1 METAQ
6 NTNSKSDVNYDYSK
20 EPIEI
25 RKVNAMAAF
34 GWLRSGIR
42 DLTVSPTLSISYGL
56 VYAVVGLV
64 LIALS
69 WNKPI
74 YAVGMV
80 TVFYILG
87 PLIAVGLYCMSRH
100 IEAGVKPSWDREG
113 CRALCYN
120 PEGYIGFAIIIG
132 MLVVFWTIV
141 AAVIIAINFN
151 NLTIAGSITETVSLL
166 MENKALYPV
175 IGILFLVGLA
185 FAVLCFMISVIS
197 IPLMTHR
204 KVDVVTAMIASAK
217 TVLRN
222 PIAMFLWAA
231 IIVLMIGLGF
241 AFAFI
246 GVAVTLPIIG
256 HASWHVYRETIVDDR
271 VLTAAPDCD
280 VPVFPFLKG
289 KVKV

>member
-1 METAQ
+1 MDTVQ
-6 NTNSKSDVNYDYSK
+6 QDTSSKNDVNYDYSK

-25 RKVNAMAAF
+25 RKVAPMAAF
-34 GWLRSGIR
+34 GWLRKGIR

-56 VYAVVGLV
+56 VYAIVGLV

-74 YAVGMV
+74 YSIGMV
-80 TVFYILG
+80 TIFYILG

-100 IEAGVKPSWDREG
+100 IEAGVKPTWNREG

-151 NLTIAGSITETVSLL
+151 NITIGDSISSTISLL
-166 MENKALYPV
+166 MENKELYPV
-175 IGILFLVGLA
+175 IGILFIVGLA

-204 KVDVVTAMIASAK
+204 KVDVVTAMIASSK
-217 TVLRN
+217 TVLKN
-222 PIAMFLWAA
+222 PINMLIWAA

-256 HASWHVYRETIVDDR
+256 LASWHVYRETIVDDR
-271 VLTAAPDCD
+271 ILTAAPDCD
-280 VPVFPFLKG
+280 VPVFPFMTG
-289 KVKV
+289 KI

>member
-1 METAQ
+1 MATVQ
-6 NTNSKSDVNYDYSK
+6 DMHKSDVNYDYSK

-25 RKVNAMAAF
+25 RKLEPMAAF
-34 GWLRSGIR
+34 GWLRKGIR
-42 DLTVSPTLSISYGL
+42 DLTVSPVLSLGYGL
-56 VYAVVGLV
+56 VYAIVGFA

-69 WNKPI
+69 WNHPI
-74 YAVGMV
+74 YTLGLV

-132 MLVVFWTIV
+132 LLVVFWAIIATVIV
-141 AAVIIAINFN
+141 AVNFN
-151 NLTIAGSITETVSLL
+151 DFAFGDSLASTAKL
-166 MENKALYPV
+166 FMANEKIYPV
-175 IGILFLVGLA
+175 LGILFLVGLA

-204 KVDVVTAMIASAK
+204 KVDVVTAMIASAQAVIK
-217 TVLRN
+217 N
-222 PIAMFLWAA
+222 PVAMFIWAV

-241 AFAFI
+241 LFAFI

-256 HASWHVYRETIVDDR
+256 HASWHVYRESIVDDR
-271 VLTAAPDCD
+271 VLTAKPDCD
-280 VPVFPFLKG
+280 VPVFPFLRG
-289 KVKV
+289 KV

>member
-1 METAQ
+1 METVQQ
-6 NTNSKSDVNYDYSK
+6 NTSSKSDANYDYSK

-25 RKVNAMAAF
+25 RKVDTMAAF
-34 GWLRSGIR
+34 GWLRKGIR
-42 DLTVSPTLSISYGL
+42 DLTVSPTLSIGYGL
-56 VYAVVGLV
+56 VYAIVGMV

-74 YAVGMV
+74 YAIGMV
-80 TVFYILG
+80 TIFYILG

-151 NLTIAGSITETVSLL
+151 NFTIADTLTETVSLL
-166 MENKALYPV
+166 MQNKELYPV
-175 IGILFLVGLA
+175 IGILFVVGLA

-204 KVDVVTAMIASAK
+204 KVDVVTAMIASSK
-217 TVLRN
+217 TVIKN
-222 PIAMFLWAA
+222 PVPMLLWAG

-241 AFAFI
+241 MFAFI
-246 GVAVTLPIIG
+246 GIAITLPIIG
-256 HASWHVYRETIVDDR
+256 HASWHVYRETVVDDR
-271 VLTAAPDCD
+271 ILTASPDCD

-289 KVKV
+289 KI

>member
-6 NTNSKSDVNYDYSK
+6 DMNKSDINYDYSK
-20 EPIEI
+20 EPIKI
-25 RKVNAMAAF
+25 RKLAPLAGF
-34 GWLRSGIR
+34 GWLRKGIR
-42 DLTVSPTLSISYGL
+42 DMTVSPMLSLGYGA
-56 VYAVVGLV
+56 VYAIVGLI

-69 WNKPI
+69 WNNPI
-74 YAVGMV
+74 YAVGLV

-132 MLVVFWTIV
+132 MLVVFWTII
-141 AAVIIAINFN
+141 AAVIIAVNFN
-151 NLTIAGSITETVSLL
+151 DFTIGDTLGSTVKLF
-166 MENKALYPV
+166 MENEQLYPV
-175 IGILFLVGLA
+175 IGLLLTVGLV

-204 KVDVVTAMIASAK
+204 KVDVVTAMIASAQAVIK
-217 TVLRN
+217 N
-222 PIAMFLWAA
+222 PITMFIWAA

-241 AFAFI
+241 LFAFV

-256 HASWHVYRETIVDDR
+256 HASWHVYRESIIDDR
-271 VLTAAPDCD
+271 VLTAKPDCD
-280 VPVFPFLKG
+280 VPVFPFLRG
-289 KVKV
+289 KV

>member
-1 METAQ
+1 MAATQ
-6 NTNSKSDVNYDYSK
+6 DMNKSDVNYDYSK

-25 RKVNAMAAF
+25 RKLDPLVGF
-34 GWLRSGIR
+34 SWLRKGIR
-42 DLTVSPTLSISYGL
+42 DLTVSPILSLSYGL
-56 VYAVVGLV
+56 VYALVGLI

-69 WNKPI
+69 WNHPI

-132 MLVVFWTIV
+132 MLVVFWTII
-141 AAVIIAINFN
+141 AAVIIALNFN
-151 NLTIAGSITETVSLL
+151 NFTFGDTLGSTIKLFMANEQ
-166 MENKALYPV
+166 LYP
-175 IGILFLVGLA
+175 IMGLLLAVGLA

-204 KVDVVTAMIASAK
+204 KVDVVTAMIASAQSVIK
-217 TVLRN
+217 N
-222 PIAMFLWAA
+222 PVAMFIWAA

-241 AFAFI
+241 LFAFV

-256 HASWHVYRETIVDDR
+256 HASWHVYREAVVDDR
-271 VLTAAPDCD
+271 VLTAKPDCD
-280 VPVFPFLKG
+280 VPVFPFMRG
-289 KVKV
+289 KV